1 MKLLITISFLLTTL
15 FVFAQENI
23 PIGTWRTH
31 FSYNSA
37 KTIAVGDNKVFVA
50 AESGIF
56 IYDKSDNSISTL
68 GKINGLQ
75 EDNVASLYYDE
86 LRNTLIIGYTSGN
99 IDVLREN
106 EILSLDLLTN
116 SQVLGS
122 KKINNVI
129 ADNNFA
135 YISTDYGLLKF
146 GLDKLE
152 VTETYRQL
160 GQDASQIK
168 VFQSAILGDSIFL
181 ATESGIIASNI
192 NNNTNLFDPIN
203 WKRHDQNN
211 GLPVSSAQIIFKLD
225 SKILAGFQNQ
235 GLYIYNSGT
244 WMIASTLQSSDFI
257 SAYSDGSEVA
267 IIADDILYII
277 DDVIVTTPIS
287 DPLIMSLSYA
297 IVFNGDIFIA
307 DEINGLLTNVDQ
319 QFQSIKPSG
328 PVSNEV
334 FNLYYRDNEIIGLS
348 GGYNDARQPFNSNSG
363 FYSFKNG
370 GWTNYNNTNLG
381 TDTFNDVVDVA
392 YDASTQAHYYASFG
406 YGLLKIDDAGI
417 VSIINENSSTLQNIS
432 VNQPSVY
439 VTAVESSK
447 EGLWVLNYGASSVL
461 NLLSGGEWQI
471 PISLNTNM
479 LTDITNT
486 QRQLWMIV
494 DPNIGG
500 GILVFDKAS
509 EQTRYLTSQSGN
521 GGLPNSIVNSM
532 AVDQDGSIW
541 VGTNEG
547 VAVFSNPNNILEGNV
562 DAILPIFENRQLL
575 RDERITS
582 IKVDNGNRKWI
593 GTQSGVWLFDENAD
607 LQLENFNILNS
618 PLPSNSIIDIEI
630 NEVTG
635 EVFFATSNGI
645 ISYRGTATE
654 AKETHSTVKIFPNPV
669 TADFMGTIGISGL
682 AKNVNVKITDSNG
695 KLIWNTKSEGG
706 TAVWNSRDYN
716 GNRASTGIYFV
727 FSSSQDG
734 EETFIGKIAVVN

>member
-225 SKILAGFQNQ
+225 SKILAGFQNK

-334 FNLYYRDNEIIGLS
+334 FNLYYRDNEIMGLS

-471 PISLNTNM
+471 PISLNTNL

-669 TADFMGTIGISGL
+669 TADFVGTIGISGL